1 MEKKGLVRASP
12 SADIPGPSIETDHGH
27 SILQQ
32 LKKKIRLEAEVEV
45 RMGKIIVSFYCGF
58 SKGKPALCIVLY
70 LNRKVLH
77 IYLFN
82 KPNLTVLFKTLQCQ
96 LLIQNREKY
105 QMFKV
110 L

>member
-12 SADIPGPSIETDHGH
+12 SADIPGPSIETDRGH

-70 LNRKVLH
+70 LIRHVKSFH
-77 IYLFN
+77 TSIYYN
-82 KPNLTVLFKTLQCQ
+82 KILTSQCSQITLQC
-96 LLIQNREKY
+96 
-105 QMFKV
+105 
-110 L
+110 